1 MSFTV
6 QYLGVIS
13 GKNVYFQVKHPET
26 VRLIQTGDKTQPWKI
41 DSYAASNDVKGPL
54 PDNG

>member
-13 GKNVYFQVKHPET
+13 GKNVYFQVKHSET

-41 DSYAASNDVKGPL
+41 DSYNASNDAKGPL